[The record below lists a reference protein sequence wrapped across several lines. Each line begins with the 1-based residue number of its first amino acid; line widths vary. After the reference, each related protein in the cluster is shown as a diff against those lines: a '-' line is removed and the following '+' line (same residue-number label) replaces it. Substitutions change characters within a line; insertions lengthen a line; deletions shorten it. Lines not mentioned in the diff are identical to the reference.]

1 MNILIQNRHFYAK
14 STFLTKSQHF
24 GQRWVKIDNIESF
37 VLKLTD
43 NREC

>member
-1 MNILIQNRHFYAK
+1 MHILIQNRHFNAK

-24 GQRWVKIDNIESF
+24 GQQWVKLDNIEGF

-43 NREC
+43 NREY